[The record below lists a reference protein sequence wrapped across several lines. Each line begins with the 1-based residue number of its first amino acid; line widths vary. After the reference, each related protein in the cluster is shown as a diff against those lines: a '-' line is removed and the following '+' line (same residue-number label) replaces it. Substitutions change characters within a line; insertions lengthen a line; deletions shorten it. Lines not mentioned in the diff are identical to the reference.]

1 MFVPIFIRFDNPA
14 SRAFFPIKQLTYAY
28 QALYHYWL
36 MLYPNELSCDWTHS
50 SIELIDFD
58 PNSFYMDVFLTAMV
72 LALFGLIIINIV
84 YLSSLVLAYKQRM
97 FQRNCFKARFR
108 IWPSITNTSTRTKWP
123 ASNIISSSNKT
134 TTNAIRVHL
143 ARKLLKTLALTIIP
157 FLPVSNLF
165 FPVGFVIAERV
176 LYLPSI
182 GFLLLFG
189 QGIDYLLFVS

>member
-1 MFVPIFIRFDNPA
+1 
-14 SRAFFPIKQLTYAY
+14 
-28 QALYHYWL
+28 
-36 MLYPNELSCDWTHS
+36 MLYPNELSCDWTHA

-58 PNSFYMDVFLTAMV
+58 PNSFYMDVFLTAII
-72 LALFGLIIINIV
+72 LSLFGFIIINIV
-84 YLSSLVLAYKQRM
+84 YLSSLVFAHKQKM
-97 FQRNCFKARFR
+97 FPRNCFRARFR
-108 IWPSITNTSTRTKWP
+108 IWPSMANASSRPVWP
-123 ASNIISSSNKT
+123 ASNITSPSSST
-134 TTNAIRVHL
+134 TRAIRVHL
-143 ARKLLKTLALTIIP
+143 ARKLLKTLALTIVP